1 MNGDGQVLTL
11 SFSRRLIIAVAPRGA
26 VPLERD
32 GFGPRFV
39 LDCYPYPRQRAVPF
53 CRSVPAVMR
62 SCLPHCH
69 RVLTLRG
76 CRSFPAVSV
85 SLQVSRLSGPPFPAV
100 GNGFIRSAITAARL
114 SVLPEVCSCR
124 PACIR
129 RRLTSA
135 SCDTPGW
142 GCFGRLPISHH
153 QAGEKRKERKFGAL
167 RLPGTLRCRSAP
179 SE

>member
-135 SCDTPGW
+135 SCDTPVSRGVSG
-142 GCFGRLPISHH
+142 GCQSPIIRQGKKEKEETWSSAAPGNAPLP
-153 QAGEKRKERKFGAL
+153 ER
-167 RLPGTLRCRSAP
+167 PI
-179 SE
+179 